1 MHMANEDPPSLGGEA
16 DPNLWDFES
25 AGQEGPLPNPVGH
38 TFPLLTHDPSGS
50 WSLLGTGAYIS
61 SDRLFITARHVVSPI
76 LRDGRQIAPL
86 VILHPLSGSS
96 AGMSGASFAETHIH
110 AGDIEAILQ

>member
-1 MHMANEDPPSLGGEA
+1 
-16 DPNLWDFES
+16 
-25 AGQEGPLPNPVGH
+25 
-38 TFPLLTHDPSGS
+38 
-50 WSLLGTGAYIS
+50 
-61 SDRLFITARHVVSPI
+61 
-76 LRDGRQIAPL
+76 L